1 MVMTAE
7 TFEDIRPPIARIL
20 LPRRPEFRPRA
31 DKTAAGAPY
40 YTKDG
45 TPWSTAVSGCSTQHA
60 ICLLSVE
67 GLEVR
72 LEIVSPE
79 TLEVLD
85 RVVLR

>member
-1 MVMTAE
+1 V
-7 TFEDIRPPIARIL
+7 RIL
-20 LPRRPEFRPRA
+20 LPRRPECAA
-31 DKTAAGAPY
+31 DEIAGGTPY
-40 YTKDG
+40 YAQDD
-45 TPWSTAVSGCSTQHA
+45 TPWSAAVSGCSTQHA